1 MQVKIRQETP
11 DDFKRISEI
20 NELAF
25 QQETEAKL
33 ISLLRKSISFVPEL
47 SLVATHRDQLA
58 GHILFSRV
66 EIINED
72 LHQFESL
79 ALAPMAVLPE
89 YQNQGIGGQLIKYGL
104 ERAKELKFK
113 SVIVLG
119 HEHYYPKFGF
129 VPAEKWNIKPPFE
142 VPKNVFMAIALEE
155 KGLNGVS
162 GTVRYPKE
170 FEEV

>member
-1 MQVKIRQETP
+1 
-11 DDFKRISEI
+11 
-20 NELAF
+20 
-25 QQETEAKL
+25 
-33 ISLLRKSISFVPEL
+33 
-47 SLVATHRDQLA
+47 
-58 GHILFSRV
+58 
-66 EIINED
+66 
-72 LHQFESL
+72 
-79 ALAPMAVLPE
+79 MAVLPE

-142 VPKNVFMAIALEE
+142 VQKNVFMAIALEE